1 MHCPLLNQRTKSKNH
16 QRVIRRHVWGDL
28 MDEAEHLR
36 LMHRNKSIYKKRKQ
50 AIERIFAD
58 AKEKYG
64 MRWSKYRGL

>member
-1 MHCPLLNQRTKSKNH
+1 
-16 QRVIRRHVWGDL
+16 